1 MSGGPLRVDLE
12 TIWTY
17 SHSLGGLSPYFRN
30 LAVGRALAT
39 RCSRCARTWFPP
51 RLRCREH
58 GDTVDWTPLPGT
70 GTVSAATLT
79 TIVFPLS
86 TRTLRAWLAL
96 ISMDGAHNLA
106 IGCLDSDIDVRHGQR
121 VRLVAD
127 ETEVPHPAQSARF
140 VPLK

>member
-1 MSGGPLRVDLE
+1 M
-12 TIWTY
+12 
-17 SHSLGGLSPYFRN
+17 
-30 LAVGRALAT
+30 
-39 RCSRCARTWFPP
+39 
-51 RLRCREH
+51 
-58 GDTVDWTPLPGT
+58 DWTPLPGT
-70 GTVSAATLT
+70 GTVSNATLT

-106 IGCLDSDIDVRHGQR
+106 VGRLDSDIDVRHGQR

-127 ETEVPHPAQSARF
+127 EIEVPHPAQSARF